1 MTFQEKKSEHMRI
14 QPRKT
19 LYIIL
24 NPVCLL
30 CPICKLSDSAL
41 HNSSVKSATHYTA
54 LTVHPSF
61 SSPPP
66 LFPLHHSRFLSSAL
80 WPACHRS
87 TCSPTQGAGW
97 RRSTQTFGLPYP
109 PHVRSASTPQ
119 EAACGKQAH
128 MHALV
133 PKPCTLCPYGQE
145 IRLTSQ

>member
-1 MTFQEKKSEHMRI
+1 MTFQEKKSEHMRM

-61 SSPPP
+61 SIPPP

-97 RRSTQTFGLPYP
+97 RDLRRHLDCHTHHTCGLPAHRRKQP
-109 PHVRSASTPQ
+109 AASKHTRMHWFQSPAHSVRMAR
-119 EAACGKQAH
+119 K
-128 MHALV
+128 LD
-133 PKPCTLCPYGQE
+133 
-145 IRLTSQ
+145 